1 MKFIK
6 GILLIIVGIQF
17 MLFSKN
23 VTTVEIIIVGIM
35 FSLEGIVDIILGFLE
50 YYKRNLLNKWIK
62 TRNNGK

>member
-35 FSLEGIVDIILGFLE
+35 FSLEGIVDIILGFFE